1 MMSHNPPL
9 WLMHIP
15 FLMSAVVAIAH
26 AIWAEDRAR
35 RRLRARTRLRTRLGA
50 SLRARLRTRL
60 RARVMR
66 RLGT

>member
-26 AIWAEDRAR
+26 AIWGEDRAR

-50 SLRARLRTRL
+50 RLRMKLRAS
-60 RARVMR
+60 VMR